1 MIRVYK
7 SLSDAELRKFKKW
20 VYSPFA
26 NRHTDVQKMIEFL
39 MSRASISPAT
49 TNKERAYNF
58 IFPDET
64 IDLKKLRYVMAY
76 TLDVLE
82 EFIAYMAFS
91 RNKSDFNNILAK
103 EYRERKLSSFAN
115 ESLENFKETLKNYP
129 LKDSNALR
137 KHFDY
142 ELENL
147 YQIGDENRHGFFNFK
162 EVVSTLNVYYI
173 AETLKHACSILMHE
187 TMSDKKYEIPL
198 IDSILEEVEK
208 NDYEQYPAVL
218 VYFYIYKSLLS
229 PSENYY
235 FDKLMPLLDNNEQFF
250 THSEWKDVY
259 LFTINYSIKRVNSID
274 GDYQTLFSLYKK
286 SLEKGYL
293 LNMNEIDKFA
303 YRNITRVGLILGEYD
318 WVKTFLEEYKD
329 KLDPKYKEQ
338 VYLINLAQYYFSI
351 KAFDKTMPLLL
362 TVEYSDVLHVIGAK
376 LMLMKIYYE
385 TNEFDALDSFIKS
398 FGTFLKRKKKL
409 GYHKK
414 VYLNILNMTKLLLKL
429 DDYDIIEKE
438 RVRAKIEMTKPVG
451 EKNWLMEQ
459 LNKKNKR

>member
-1 MIRVYK
+1 MIRIYK

-26 NRHTDVQKMIEFL
+26 NKHTDVQKMVDFL
-39 MSRASISPAT
+39 LSRASISPAT
-49 TNKERAYNF
+49 TNKERAYNY
-58 IFPDET
+58 IFPGEP
-64 IDLKKLRYVMAY
+64 IDLSKLRYVMAY

-82 EFIAYMAFS
+82 EFIAYIAFTK
-91 RNKSDFNNILAK
+91 NKADFNNILAK
-103 EYRERKLSSFAN
+103 EYRERKLTGFAN
-115 ESLENFKETLKNYP
+115 DSLEKLKLVIRDYP
-129 LKDSNALR
+129 LKDSYFLR
-137 KHFDY
+137 KQFDY

-162 EVVSTLNVYYI
+162 EVVSTLNIYYM

-198 IDSILEEVEK
+198 INSILEEVEQK
-208 NDYEQYPAVL
+208 DFSNYPAVQ

-235 FDKLMPLLDNNEQFF
+235 FDKLMPLLDQNEQFF

-259 LFTINYSIKRVNSID
+259 LFTINYSIRRANSID

-293 LNMNEIDKFA
+293 MNMDEMDKFA
-303 YRNITRVGLILGEYD
+303 YRNITRVGLILGEFD
-318 WVKTFLEEYKD
+318 WVKSFLEEYKE
-329 KLDPKYKEQ
+329 KLDPKYREQ
-338 VYLINLAQYYFSI
+338 VYLFNLAQYYFSI

-362 TVEYSDVLHVIGAK
+362 TVEYSDVLHIIGAK
-376 LMLMKIYYE
+376 LMLMKIYFE
-385 TNEFDALDSFIKS
+385 TSEFDALDSFIES
-398 FGTFLKRKKKL
+398 FSTYLKRKKKL

-414 VYLNILNMTKLLLKL
+414 VYLNILNMTRALLKL
-429 DDYDIIEKE
+429 DEFNPIEKE
-438 RVRAKIEMTKPVG
+438 KLRIKIENTKPIG
-451 EKNWLMEQ
+451 EKNWLLEQ
-459 LNKKNKR
+459 LNKKIKR